1 MRHGLNTAEA
11 DRFRT
16 DGFVGPFRLCSSAEM
31 IELGAR
37 IRAEVLPFDGPAGTP
52 LQSRHQDNPLI
63 YQLCTDRAILDR
75 IMSLLGPDLI
85 LWRSHL
91 FDKPPGSPEV
101 PWHQDINFW
110 PLEPQLN
117 VSAWIAVDRA
127 STENSCMRFIPGS
140 HKRSVPHVEA
150 KPGMLFGE
158 MADPEFVETGAAID
172 IEAEPGEFFLFN
184 ERLLHQSDPNRSSKQ
199 RLGLAVRITTP
210 IVKVDHG
217 QLHDRHGVM
226 VVRGRDRMHLNQV
239 IQPPEFASSQVSP
252 RLRDLYVRSA
262 DYLQQRVSSAGRR
275 NP

>member
-1 MRHGLNTAEA
+1 MRHALSAAEA

-16 DGFVGPFRLCSSAEM
+16 DGFVGPFRLCPPDEM
-31 IELGAR
+31 VELGAR

-63 YQLCTDRAILDR
+63 HELCTSPAILDR
-75 IMSLLGPDLI
+75 IASLLGPNLI

-117 VSAWIAVDRA
+117 VSAWIAIDPAR
-127 STENSCMRFIPGS
+127 TENSCMRFIPGS
-140 HKRSVPHVEA
+140 HKRGVPHVAAE
-150 KPGMLFGE
+150 PGMLFGE
-158 MADPEFVETGAAID
+158 MADPGFFDRETAID
-172 IEAEPGEFFLFN
+172 IEAEPGQFFLFN
-184 ERLLHQSDPNRSSKQ
+184 ERLLHQSDPNRSDLQ

-226 VVRGRDRMHLNQV
+226 VVRGRDHMHLNQV
-239 IQPPEFASSQVSP
+239 IQPPGFASSPVSP

-262 DYLQQRVSSAGRR
+262 DYLQQRVTSAGKR